1 MKWDELADQPCSLAR
16 TLAIVGDRWTM
27 MILREAFVGVRR
39 FEQFQDRLGLSK
51 ALLSE
56 RLKGL
61 VDDGVLERRPYQDR
75 PERFEYRLTPKG
87 LDLYPVLMA
96 MVAWGNKY
104 EAGDKGPPLLHHH
117 KTCGHDFA
125 AVMTCSEC
133 GEPLDAREV
142 SVRPGPGF
150 EELLADYGKR
160 LWEASH

>member
-16 TLAIVGDRWTM
+16 TLGIVGDRWTM

-51 ALLSE
+51 ALLSQ

-61 VDDGVLERRPYQDR
+61 VDDGVLDRRAYQDR
-75 PERFEYRLTPKG
+75 PERFEYRLTAKG

-104 EAGDKGPPLLHHH
+104 EADDAGAPLVHNH
-117 KTCGHDFA
+117 KTCGHDFD
-125 AVMTCSEC
+125 AVMCCSEC
-133 GEPLDAREV
+133 GETLDARTV
-142 SVRPGPGF
+142 TVRPGAGF
-150 EELLADYGKR
+150 EEVLGDYVR
-160 LWEASH
+160 SRA

>member
-16 TLAIVGDRWTM
+16 SLAIVGDRWTM

-61 VDDGVLERRPYQDR
+61 VDDCVMERRPYQDR
-75 PERFEYRLTPKG
+75 PERFEYRLTGKG

-96 MVAWGNKY
+96 LVAWGNKY
-104 EAGDKGPPLLHHH
+104 EAGDKGPPLVHHH
-117 KTCGHDFA
+117 KTCGHDFT

-142 SVRPGPGF
+142 SVRPGQGF
-150 EELLADYGKR
+150 EEMLVDYVR
-160 LWEASH
+160 TVRSR

>member
-104 EAGDKGPPLLHHH
+104 EAGDKGPPLLHRH

-125 AVMTCSEC
+125 AVMNCSEC

-150 EELLADYGKR
+150 EDLLADYGKR
-160 LWEASH
+160 RTNVG